1 VARGVGPG
9 VGTEG
14 PLGRLVRALLLAA
27 AALVLL
33 GLVVVAAGGY
43 RLGDSGSD
51 EASPYAVDTM
61 VTVFLAVYAIGAVAL
76 IAGVI
81 WAGVELRRN
90 PLPTPVRRRR
100 RTFPAVVLALTLLGL
115 VMLMSE
121 RFHWRFDFSRLH
133 PPASASTATATN
145 PQGAGATPPAS
156 SRRHHDPRF
165 QIVPF
170 LVVLGAAGA
179 GFAALYAAER
189 RRKRRLPSE
198 ALVTDELVEALDE
211 TLDDLREETDPR
223 RAVIAAYARMER
235 VLAGHGIPRRRF
247 EAPHEYLA
255 RVLSD
260 LTHGGRG
267 AERLTAL
274 FERARFSTHEIDPS
288 MKDDAIAAVE
298 ELQSELAAAET
309 EQAA

>member
-1 VARGVGPG
+1 M
-9 VGTEG
+9 GTEG

-61 VTVFLAVYAIGAVAL
+61 VTVLLAVYAIGAIAL
-76 IAGVI
+76 VGAVV

-90 PLPTPVRRRR
+90 PMPTPVRRRR
-100 RTFPAVVLALTLLGL
+100 RTFPTVLLALAVLGAL
-115 VMLMSE
+115 MLMSE

-133 PPASASTATATN
+133 PPGAASTATATN
-145 PQGAGATPPAS
+145 PAGQGATPPS
-156 SRRHHDPRF
+156 SGGRHHDPSF

-179 GFAALYAAER
+179 GFAALFAAER
-189 RRKRRLPSE
+189 RRKRRLPGE
-198 ALVTDELVEALDE
+198 GPVTDELVEALDE
-211 TLDDLREETDPR
+211 TLGDLREETDPR

-235 VLAGHGIPRRRF
+235 VLARHGIPRRRF
-247 EAPHEYLA
+247 EAPYEYLA

-274 FERARFSTHEIDPS
+274 FERARFSTHDIDRS
-288 MKDDAIAAVE
+288 MKDEAVAAVE
-298 ELQSELAAAET
+298 ELQADLAAADAER
-309 EQAA
+309 AA